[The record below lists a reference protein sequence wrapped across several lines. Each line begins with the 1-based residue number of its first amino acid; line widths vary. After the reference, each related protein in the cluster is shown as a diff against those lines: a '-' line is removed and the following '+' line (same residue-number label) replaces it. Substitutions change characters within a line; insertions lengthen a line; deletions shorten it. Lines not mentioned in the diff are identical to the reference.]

1 MNRPPPER
9 LRRCPP
15 GGRVSTER
23 APARSRVADE
33 RRAACKP
40 RGDPSGPA
48 EPGPRRPLG
57 RGVVIAALAA
67 LFVAGAA
74 AQGHPAPA
82 PIRAPHYGDTLF
94 HFYQDHW
101 FSAITGLMVSQHFG
115 RVAPHD
121 DEAEVLRGGMMLSYG
136 LHEQASEIFARLIE
150 KNAPLTVRDRAWF
163 FLARIRHQR
172 GLLVQAQESLDR
184 ISAPLAG
191 TLEEDRQL
199 LQAQLL
205 MSRQDY
211 AGAAA
216 VLDSLKVS
224 PTAGLYAR
232 FNLGVSLI
240 RIGGDESIARGT
252 LMLNEVGQAPGPN
265 EEIRSLRDRANVA
278 LGFAA
283 LQDKKPREARAALQR
298 VRLTSAQAN
307 KALLGYGWA
316 ASELN
321 DPQLALVPWT
331 ELATR
336 NITDAAVLE
345 AHIAV
350 PYAMGEIGAYTAALE
365 RYQAA
370 VEVFDREKR
379 GLDESIAA
387 IRAGKLVASLMQQN
401 PDNDLE
407 KTGGGLGAFARIDK
421 LPDMPHTAHLVP
433 LLADNPFQETFK
445 HLRDLQFVDGNLAQ
459 WQANLSTFTDMLENR
474 RSAFATRLPQV
485 RARAGAVDMPQLQ
498 QRRDALVAALARAE
512 TNTDVA
518 AFANPRERG
527 LAKRIEQVS
536 ALLAKAQRTP
546 DTAAAA
552 ALADT
557 TERLRRAQGA
567 LTWQLTQEFSDRSW
581 VARKALR
588 DTDVALTAAR
598 TRDAAL
604 LQAQQEEPAR
614 HLRFAARIAE
624 LGARLQALQ
633 PRVVALNA
641 ESQTLLQDIAVAEL
655 EGQKQRLDLYAA
667 QARLAIAQIFDRAQ
681 LAQRSD
687 KAEPAVG
694 AKR

>member
-1 MNRPPPER
+1 VNRPPRSAFGAAPKGAAACGPAKPVPRR
-9 LRRCPP
+9 LL
-15 GGRVSTER
+15 GRVS
-23 APARSRVADE
+23 VALV
-33 RRAACKP
+33 ACIV
-40 RGDPSGPA
+40 GALGPVGA
-48 EPGPRRPLG
+48 QGVQGGSSP
-57 RGVVIAALAA
+57 VVIT
-67 LFVAGAA
+67 
-74 AQGHPAPA
+74 
-82 PIRAPHYGDTLF
+82 APHYGDTLF

-101 FSAITGLMVSQHFG
+101 FGAITGLMMSQHFG

-136 LHEQASEIFARLIE
+136 LHEQAAEIFAKLIE
-150 KNAPLTVRDRAWF
+150 QQAPQAVRDRAWF

-172 GLLVQAQESLDR
+172 GLLAKAQDALDR
-184 ISAPLAG
+184 IGAPLKG

-205 MSRQDY
+205 MARQDY

-216 VLDSLKVS
+216 VLDTIKGS

-240 RIGGDESIARGT
+240 RLGGDENLVRGN
-252 LMLNEVGQAPGPN
+252 LLLNEVGQAPGPN

-298 VRLTSAQAN
+298 VRLTSGQAN

-350 PYAMGEIGAYTAALE
+350 PYAMGEIGAYSLALE
-365 RYQAA
+365 RYQSA
-370 VEVFDREKR
+370 VEIFDREKR

-387 IRAGKLVASLMQQN
+387 IRGGKLVASLMQQN
-401 PDNDLE
+401 PDLDLE
-407 KTGGGLGAFARIDK
+407 KAGGGLGAFARIDK
-421 LPDMPHTAHLVP
+421 LPQMPHTAHLVP

-445 HLRDLQFVDGNLAQ
+445 HLRDLQFVDGNLAR
-459 WQANLSTFTDMLENR
+459 WQANLGAFTDMLDTR
-474 RSAFATRLPQV
+474 RNAFATRLPQV
-485 RARAGAVDMPQLQ
+485 RAQAGAVDLPKLQ
-498 QRRDALVAALARAE
+498 QRRDDVAAALARAE
-512 TNTDVA
+512 ADMDAA
-518 AFANPRERG
+518 AFANARERG
-527 LAKRIEQVS
+527 LAERIAQ
-536 ALLAKAQRTP
+536 ARDTLAKAQGTP
-546 DTAAAA
+546 EAAEGAS
-552 ALADT
+552 T
-557 TERLRRAQGA
+557 EERLRRAQGA
-567 LTWQLTQEFSDRSW
+567 LTWQLTQEFSARSW
-581 VARKALR
+581 QARKALR
-588 DTDVALTAAR
+588 DTDQGLVAAR

-614 HLRFAARIAE
+614 HERFAARIAE
-624 LGARLQALQ
+624 LAARLQALQ
-633 PRVVALNA
+633 PRVLALNGQA
-641 ESQTLLQDIAVAEL
+641 QTQLQDIAVAEL

-667 QARLAIAQIFDRAQ
+667 QARLAIAQILDRAQ

-687 KAEPAVG
+687 KAAPGVSSSPG
-694 AKR
+694 GKP

>member
-15 GGRVSTER
+15 GG
-23 APARSRVADE
+23 
-33 RRAACKP
+33 
-40 RGDPSGPA
+40 DPSGPA
-48 EPGPRRPLG
+48 KPDPRRPLG
-57 RGVVIAALAA
+57 RAVTALVAALWMGT
-67 LFVAGAA
+67 AGAQSA
-74 AQGHPAPA
+74 PSPTPAV
-82 PIRAPHYGDTLF
+82 IRAPHYGDTLF

-101 FSAITGLMVSQHFG
+101 FGAITGLMVSQHFG

-172 GLLVQAQESLDR
+172 GLLAQAQDSLDR

-240 RIGGDESIARGT
+240 RIGGDENIARGT

-379 GLDESIAA
+379 GLDESIIA

-407 KTGGGLGAFARIDK
+407 KTGGSLGAFARIDK
-421 LPDMPHTAHLVP
+421 
-433 LLADNPFQETFK
+433 
-445 HLRDLQFVDGNLAQ
+445 
-459 WQANLSTFTDMLENR
+459 
-474 RSAFATRLPQV
+474 
-485 RARAGAVDMPQLQ
+485 
-498 QRRDALVAALARAE
+498 
-512 TNTDVA
+512 
-518 AFANPRERG
+518 
-527 LAKRIEQVS
+527 
-536 ALLAKAQRTP
+536 
-546 DTAAAA
+546 
-552 ALADT
+552 
-557 TERLRRAQGA
+557 
-567 LTWQLTQEFSDRSW
+567 
-581 VARKALR
+581 
-588 DTDVALTAAR
+588 
-598 TRDAAL
+598 
-604 LQAQQEEPAR
+604 
-614 HLRFAARIAE
+614 
-624 LGARLQALQ
+624 
-633 PRVVALNA
+633 
-641 ESQTLLQDIAVAEL
+641 
-655 EGQKQRLDLYAA
+655 
-667 QARLAIAQIFDRAQ
+667 
-681 LAQRSD
+681 
-687 KAEPAVG
+687 
-694 AKR
+694 